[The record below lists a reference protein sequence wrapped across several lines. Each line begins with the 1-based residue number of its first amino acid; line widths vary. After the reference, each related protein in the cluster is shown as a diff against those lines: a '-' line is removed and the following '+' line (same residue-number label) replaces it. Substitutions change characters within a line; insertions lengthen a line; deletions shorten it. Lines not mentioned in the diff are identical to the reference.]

1 MPGFV
6 TAILLI
12 GIGGRL
18 TSSALSMVTYSRTGS
33 TAPAAVETA
42 TAAANPV
49 TTPRTSFGILIDAS
63 SLLRGGRL
71 GPPPVVASEK
81 DFGRLVASQHRHPVR
96 LDLRR
101 GGGGSGLPTPGGG
114 AFPRP
119 ARRWAPPPPP

>member
-71 GPPPVVASEK
+71 GPPPVVASEQ
-81 DFGRLVASQHRHPVR
+81 DFGRLVASQHRHRVR

-101 GGGGSGLPTPGGG
+101 GGGRADP
-114 AFPRP
+114 PRP
-119 ARRWAPPPPP
+119 GRHLYPRRGGR